1 MSANKTVVLTYEGLK
16 KYEEELEYLKSV
28 KRLEVAEKIKVARS
42 YGDLSENSEYDEA
55 KNEQAFIEGRI
66 AQIEQMLRNAK
77 VIDEDDVSI
86 ESANIGTTVRILD
99 MESNEEDEYTL
110 VSSAEA
116 DPMHNKISDESPIG
130 KALFGKKVGDEVE
143 VAIPD
148 GTVRLRI
155 LEIKK

>member
-1 MSANKTVVLTYEGLK
+1 MSTNKTVVLTYEGLK

-28 KRLEVAEKIKVARS
+28 KRLEIAEKIKLARS

-77 VIDEDDVSI
+77 VIDEEDVST
-86 ESANIGTTVRILD
+86 ESVNIGTTVRVLD
-99 MESNEEDEYTL
+99 KEFNEEDEYTL

-130 KALFGKKVGDEVE
+130 RALMGHKVGDEVE
-143 VAIPD
+143 VEIPD
-148 GTVRLRI
+148 GIVRLKI
-155 LEIKK
+155 LDIKK

>member
-1 MSANKTVVLTYEGLK
+1 MSAKKAVVLTYDGLK
-16 KYEEELEYLKSV
+16 KYEDELEHLKSV

-55 KNEQAFIEGRI
+55 KNEQAFVEGRI

-77 VIDEDDVSI
+77 VIDEEDIST
-86 ESANIGTTVRILD
+86 ESVNIGTTVKVFD
-99 MESNEEDEYTL
+99 NEFNEEDVYTI

-116 DPMHNKISDESPIG
+116 DPMNNKISDESPIG
-130 KALFGKKVGDEVE
+130 KALLNKKVGE
-143 VAIPD
+143 VAEAEVPD
-148 GTVRLRI
+148 GTVKLKI

>member
-1 MSANKTVVLTYEGLK
+1 MSANKTVVLTYDGLK

-55 KNEQAFIEGRI
+55 KNEQAFVEGRI

-77 VIDEDDVSI
+77 VIDEEDVST
-86 ESANIGTTVRILD
+86 ESVNIGTTVRILD
-99 MESNEEDEYTL
+99 MEFNEEDEYTI

-116 DPMHNKISDESPIG
+116 DPMNNKISDESPIG
-130 KALFGKKVGDEVE
+130 KALFGKRTGEEVE
-143 VAIPD
+143 ADVPD
-148 GTVRLRI
+148 GTVKLKI